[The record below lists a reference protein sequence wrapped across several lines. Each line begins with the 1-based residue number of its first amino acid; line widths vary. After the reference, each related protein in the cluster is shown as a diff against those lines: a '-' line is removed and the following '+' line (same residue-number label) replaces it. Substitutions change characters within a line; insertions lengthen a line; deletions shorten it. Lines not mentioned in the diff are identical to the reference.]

1 MMRKIQDKYSKKNID
16 YSIIK
21 LLDYK
26 VIRYL
31 DDGYYNMTDN
41 SVRRN
46 LNWNNEIINHQST
59 VIDFGDLSMVSRLHF
74 HQCKIMSVDI
84 EIAEK
89 EEGPFMKIFKDMTII
104 AGNIKIVK
112 VGNLPARYIKITV
125 TKGSPIQDFNKLE
138 VYGLSLD
145 QMKNIYSMEMME
157 MLLYSTYNL
166 IYKR

>member
-1 MMRKIQDKYSKKNID
+1 MMRKIQEKYSKKNID

-21 LLDYK
+21 QLDYK
-26 VIRYL
+26 IIRYL

-46 LNWNNEIINHQST
+46 LNWKNEIINIQST
-59 VIDFGDLSMVSRLHF
+59 VIDMGDLSIISRLHF

-89 EEGPFMKIFKDMTII
+89 EEGPFFKLFRDMTII

-112 VGNLPARYIKITV
+112 VGNLPARFIKITV
-125 TKGSPIQDFNKLE
+125 IKGSPIQDFNKLE
-138 VYGLSLD
+138 VFGLNLD
-145 QMKNIYSMEMME
+145 QMKSIYTSDMME
-157 MLLYSTYNL
+157 ILLYNTYNL
-166 IYKR
+166 IYKK